1 MACKDEMRMF
11 SCFTLD
17 VMGLNET
24 GIYENLQFLLDNCRA
39 SGAIFFSFAP
49 FWPHE
54 GPLVQSCFT
63 GQLPGTDCF
72 YTGQSPDVLEVG
84 KV

>member
-39 SGAIFFSFAP
+39 SGAIFFFPSHLFGRMKVHWYKAVLLGSFQAQTV
-49 FWPHE
+49 FI
-54 GPLVQSCFT
+54 LASLQMC
-63 GQLPGTDCF
+63 LR
-72 YTGQSPDVLEVG
+72 
-84 KV
+84 